1 MSGTHIPTTLSNAG
15 TVLLFG
21 AGNMGGAMLRGW
33 LTLGLPPQRV
43 AIVDPAPRENIAAL
57 EDQGVLFNPDP
68 DGFRPSVLLLAV
80 KPQMFADVADT
91 LRAYLPQEAVLVS
104 VLAGTTMAQLE
115 AVCPAGQPVLR
126 VMPNTPAAI
135 GQGMSVLYAN
145 AHVSAEQKSEAESL
159 MAAIGDTAWIE
170 DEALMD
176 AVTAVSGSGPAYVFY
191 LAEALAEAGA
201 KAGLPADLADQLAR
215 QTVSGAGAL
224 IAATGTDPAELRRNV
239 TSPNGT
245 TAAALAVL
253 MSENGLG
260 PLLVDAVD
268 AAKRRSEELAG

>member
-1 MSGTHIPTTLSNAG
+1 MSGSHNPTTLSDAG
-15 TVLLFG
+15 PVLLFG

-33 LTLGLPPQRV
+33 LALGLPPKRV

-57 EDQGVLFNPDP
+57 ADRGVIFNPAP
-68 DGFRPSVLLLAV
+68 EGFGPSVLLLAV
-80 KPQMFADVADT
+80 KPQMFAEVAESIG
-91 LRAYLPQEAVLVS
+91 AYLPGDAVLIS
-104 VLAGTTMAQLE
+104 VLAGTTMAQIE
-115 AVCPAGQPVLR
+115 AVCPSGQPVLR

-191 LAEALAEAGA
+191 LAEALAQAGA

-253 MSENGLG
+253 MAENGLG
-260 PLLVDAVD
+260 PLLVDAVG